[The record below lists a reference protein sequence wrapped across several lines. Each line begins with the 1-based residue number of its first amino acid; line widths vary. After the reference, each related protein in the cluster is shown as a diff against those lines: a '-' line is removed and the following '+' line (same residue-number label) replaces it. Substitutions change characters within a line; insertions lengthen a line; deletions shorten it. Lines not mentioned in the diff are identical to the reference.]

1 MMMDVFAGLVE
12 GIALN
17 LGQPFDQEFLQRP
30 MIYIQHNR
38 PECGLQQILKFAILT
53 NGQLIKSTPG
63 HVFFRLAG
71 RGGFWIFSSAP
82 LLLHCLRF
90 SGKDPGVDFMS

>member
-30 MIYIQHNR
+30 MTYIQHNR

-53 NGQLIKSTPG
+53 NDQSTAVIIPKIKIR
-63 HVFFRLAG
+63 VE
-71 RGGFWIFSSAP
+71 
-82 LLLHCLRF
+82 
-90 SGKDPGVDFMS
+90 K